1 MQSINLPFTHSL
13 IERDYL
19 SFLLVEFDILK
30 TWTARKKF
38 LKKEIKM
45 EVDRLQLIKIVA
57 NKNKFQLS
65 RFGQTKIVDSA
76 KLDTSFNFPTQSK
89 KIQLICLEPEHCV
102 FFWIAAR
109 EF

>member
-19 SFLLVEFDILK
+19 SLLLLEFDLLK
-30 TWTARKKF
+30 TWTARKKC
-38 LKKEIKM
+38 LKREIKM

-57 NKNKFQLS
+57 TKNKFQLS
-65 RFGQTKIVDSA
+65 RFGQTKIVDSTE
-76 KLDTSFNFPTQSK
+76 LNNGFNLPVLSK

-109 EF
+109 EV